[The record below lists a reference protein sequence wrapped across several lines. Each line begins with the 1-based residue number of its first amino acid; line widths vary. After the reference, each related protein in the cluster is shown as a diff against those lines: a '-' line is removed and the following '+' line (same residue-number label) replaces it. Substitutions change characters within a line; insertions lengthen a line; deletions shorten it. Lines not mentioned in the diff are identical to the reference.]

1 MDATSESLQTQLAA
15 QSKQIDLML
24 TIDRIRDEA
33 EDEGA
38 LVTAAVSTIC
48 QTIGADLGLLSV
60 IDPDDQRLEVR
71 ALIDQLGTLDQIGEE
86 ALRGLAQRA
95 IELSGAQPLAIDEQL
110 GAHGLRQCLAAP
122 LRVGRERLGA
132 LLLFN
137 HQRVFTAADD
147 ALLSAACSQLDSALL
162 HARTVH
168 DLRRER
174 HEIQTIYRIDRIR
187 DQGLPFDEMLNA
199 VLAELCHAIPA
210 ESGFIMLF
218 DTSGRQLELKATTDR
233 DLLNSV
239 EQYPMVY
246 AAAREAIEQGK
257 PIARGQTSG
266 QIRSLI
272 CIPLMLNDHIIGVIG
287 VLNRQGRPAFT
298 RADRQLLWAIGS
310 QIDTAIFER
319 LEVQKYREVLGRKVG
334 PQVMQRLL
342 SMPERDL
349 LKGERVTATIL
360 FSDIRGF
367 TKLSEHS
374 EPEVLMRML
383 NAHLSAMTEVALA
396 HEGTIDKFV
405 GDCVMVLYNAPERQP
420 DHALRAVQ
428 TAWEMMAAHR
438 HLMQQWESLPPIGI
452 GLDTGDTLVGNFGSA
467 RRNEYTAIGRHV
479 NLASR
484 LCGAAEG
491 DQILISAAIYALIQ
505 DKVTAQALPALKLK
519 GIAEAVEVYEITG
532 LKA

>member
-1 MDATSESLQTQLAA
+1 MDATSESLQAQLAV

-33 EDEGA
+33 EEEGD
-38 LVTAAVSTIC
+38 LVTAAASSIARV
-48 QTIGADLGLLSV
+48 IGADACLLSV
-60 IDPDDQRLEVR
+60 IDSDDQQPGVR
-71 ALIDQLGTLDQIGEE
+71 VLIDRLSTFDQAGEE
-86 ALRGLAQRA
+86 ALRRA
-95 IELSGAQPLAIDEQL
+95 VQDAIALPATQPLEIDETL
-110 GAHGLRQCLAAP
+110 RAHGWLHCLAAP
-122 LRVGRERLGA
+122 LRAGRERLGA

-137 HQRVFTAADD
+137 QVRAFGEIDHT
-147 ALLSAACSQLDSALL
+147 LLNAACSQLDSALL

-168 DLRRER
+168 DLRQER

-199 VLAELCHAIPA
+199 VLAELCRTIPS

-218 DTSGRQLELKATTDR
+218 DSSGRQLELKAATDH
-233 DLLNSV
+233 DLLNTVDHYQVVDS
-239 EQYPMVY
+239 
-246 AAAREAIEQGK
+246 AAHEAIEQAR
-257 PIARGQTSG
+257 PIARSLTTGR
-266 QIRSLI
+266 IRSLI
-272 CIPLMLNDHIIGVIG
+272 CIPLILKDHVIGVIG
-287 VLNRQGRPAFT
+287 VLNRHGRPAFT
-298 RADRQLLWAIGS
+298 RGDRQLLWAIGS

-319 LEVQKYREVLGRKVG
+319 LEIQKYREVLGRKVG

-342 SMPERDL
+342 SMPDRDL

-367 TKLSEHS
+367 TTLSEHS
-374 EPEVLMRML
+374 APEVLMRML

-396 HEGTIDKFV
+396 YEGTIDKFV
-405 GDCVMVLYNAPERQP
+405 GDCVMVLFNAPERQP
-420 DHALRAVQ
+420 DHALRAVR
-428 TAWEMMAAHR
+428 TALDMMAAHR
-438 HLMQQWESLPPIGI
+438 QLMQQWESLPPIGI

-505 DKVTAQALPALKLK
+505 DSVAAQALPALKLK

>member
-1 MDATSESLQTQLAA
+1 MDASAESLQAQLAV

-33 EDEGA
+33 GEEGE
-38 LVTAAVSTIC
+38 LVTAAASSISTA
-48 QTIGADLGLLSV
+48 IGAEVCLLCL
-60 IDPDDQRLEVR
+60 IDPDDQQIGVR
-71 ALIDQLGTLDQIGEE
+71 VLLDRLGTFEQAGEE
-86 ALRGLAQRA
+86 TLRRAVEGAIALPATQQL
-95 IELSGAQPLAIDEQL
+95 EIDETLRARGWQ
-110 GAHGLRQCLAAP
+110 HGLAAP

-137 HQRVFTAADD
+137 QARAFGEIDD
-147 ALLSAACSQLDSALL
+147 RLLKAACSQLDSALL

-168 DLRRER
+168 DLQQER

-187 DQGLPFDEMLNA
+187 DQGLPFDEMLDA
-199 VLAELCHAIPA
+199 VLAELCRTIPS
-210 ESGFIMLF
+210 ESGYILLF
-218 DTSGRQLELKATTDR
+218 DSSGRQLELKAATDH
-233 DLLNSV
+233 DLLNV
-239 EQYPMVY
+239 VDHYQIVY
-246 AAAREAIEQGK
+246 AAAREAIEQAK
-257 PIARGQTSG
+257 PIARSLTTGR
-266 QIRSLI
+266 IRSLI
-272 CIPLMLNDHIIGVIG
+272 CIPLILNEHVIGVIG
-287 VLNRQGRPAFT
+287 VLNRHERAAFT

-319 LEVQKYREVLGRKVG
+319 LEIQKYREVLGRKVG

-342 SMPERDL
+342 STPDRDL

-367 TKLSEHS
+367 TTLSEHS
-374 EPEVLMRML
+374 APETLMRML

-396 HEGTIDKFV
+396 YEGTIDKFV
-405 GDCVMVLYNAPERQP
+405 GDCVMVLFNAPERQP
-420 DHALRAVQ
+420 DHALRAVR
-428 TAWEMMAAHR
+428 TALDMMAAHR
-438 HLMQQWESLPPIGI
+438 QLMQQWESLPPIGI

-491 DQILISAAIYALIQ
+491 DQILISAAIYALIE

-532 LKA
+532 LS